1 MSGVSASNGMRQNK
15 LIGLILLIVPSL
27 FFIFFSYL
35 LLFTRMGYSCDK
47 NNPDNYSRYPDKR
60 TCLDGLYY
68 GYCPPRKMKSY

>member
-35 LLFTRMGYSCDK
+35 LLFTQWDILVIKTTLIIIVGILISVLVWMGYTMATAPHEK
-47 NNPDNYSRYPDKR
+47 
-60 TCLDGLYY
+60 
-68 GYCPPRKMKSY
+68 